1 MRFWWLGVFVLALA
15 VYLYALD
22 GLYIPHIGD
31 EAPYIEIARL
41 TGASGAWLPLKT
53 APGLENTK
61 PPLLYWVGIVSTQWG
76 RHFTLFRLRLPIVL
90 CTFVLA
96 ALVGFVTE
104 RLTKDR
110 VRGAL
115 GGLTFLGF
123 YSSFQYGRPFLTNQ
137 LESLFVFLSF
147 AILLLGRRY
156 RDRFALWVGIG
167 VSLGI
172 ACLFKSFALVAP
184 VGLALAWFTFM
195 ERGDFLVRD
204 ALRIAVAV
212 IVALGCF
219 AIWPLLD
226 PEPGAILQ
234 HFVLEENLG
243 KFGGEGYLRG
253 LFAGPYP
260 IYRLWLGHLGNAGFF
275 ALPLIYLVVRSVR
288 ERQSATVD
296 EKGLWILV
304 LSFLIVY
311 SVPSQRQENYLIP
324 AVPAL
329 SILLAMRWPS
339 TGDDG
344 RWFRLFHLP
353 GIAMLVVLIPLMWA
367 ARSDILPAGSY
378 AAWQLAVPVATL
390 VGWLFATLSVR
401 RAPHLFHGLVFL
413 SFLSLATATAP
424 FEGPAGRFELDR
436 VARLAG
442 RRVYVPED
450 FIRKHERHRFLLPGM
465 RVEGYDPSD
474 SERLTRLLESGRMV
488 VVRRAFGETA
498 TGPFRVFAR
507 RLDLTSRHSL
517 SEMWRIAFGRELH
530 LLVRQELVVRRF
542 RRGRT

>member
-1 MRFWWLGVFVLALA
+1 MGVFVLALA
-15 VYLYALD
+15 AYLYALD

-61 PPLLYWVGIVSTQWG
+61 PPLLYWIGIASIHWG
-76 RHFTLFRLRLPIVL
+76 RHFTLFRLRLPIAL
-90 CTFVLA
+90 CTFLLA
-96 ALVGFVTE
+96 ALVFFVTE

-110 VRGAL
+110 VRGAV
-115 GGLTFLGF
+115 GGLTFLEF

-156 RDRFALWVGIG
+156 RDRLALWVGIG
-167 VSLGI
+167 MSLGI
-172 ACLFKSFALVAP
+172 ACLSKSFALVAP
-184 VGLALAWFTFM
+184 VGLALTWFTFM
-195 ERGDFLVRD
+195 ERSYPVRDFLVRD
-204 ALRIAVAV
+204 APRIAVTV
-212 IVALGCF
+212 MVALGCF
-219 AIWPLLD
+219 AIWPLFD
-226 PEPGAILQ
+226 PEPGAILR

-243 KFGGEGYLRG
+243 KLGGEGYFRG
-253 LFAGPYP
+253 LFAWPYP

-275 ALPLIYLVVRSVR
+275 ALPLIYLVIRSVR
-288 ERQSATVD
+288 ERKSATVD
-296 EKGLWILV
+296 DKGLWILV

-324 AVPAL
+324 TALAL

-339 TGDDG
+339 IDR

-378 AAWQLAVPVATL
+378 APWQLAVPVVAL
-390 VGWLFATLSVR
+390 GGWLFATFSVR
-401 RAPHLFHGLVFL
+401 RAPHLFHALVFL
-413 SFLSLATATAP
+413 SFLSLATATVP
-424 FEGPAGRFELDR
+424 FEGPAGRFEPDR

-442 RRVYVPED
+442 RRIYVPED
-450 FIRKHERHRFLLPGM
+450 FIRKHERHRFLLPGVL
-465 RVEGYDPSD
+465 VEGYDPSD
-474 SERLTRLLESGRMV
+474 SDRLKHLLESGRMV

-517 SEMWRIAFGRELH
+517 SEMWRIAFERELH

>member
-1 MRFWWLGVFVLALA
+1 MRFWWLGVFVLAFGA
-15 VYLYALD
+15 YLYALD

-90 CTFVLA
+90 STFLLA

-104 RLTKDR
+104 RLTGDR
-110 VRGAL
+110 VRGAI

-137 LESLFVFLSF
+137 PESLFVFLSF

-156 RDRFALWVGIG
+156 RDRLALWVGIG

-184 VGLALAWFTFM
+184 VGLALTWFSFM

-219 AIWPLLD
+219 VIWPLLD

-234 HFVLEENLG
+234 HFVLEQNLG
-243 KFGGEGYLRG
+243 KLGGEGYLGG

-288 ERQSATVD
+288 ERKSATAD

-324 AVPAL
+324 TVPAL

-339 TGDDG
+339 IDG

-367 ARSDILPAGSY
+367 VRGDILPAESY
-378 AAWQLAVPVATL
+378 ASWQLAVPVIAL
-390 VGWLFATLSVR
+390 GGWLFATFSVR
-401 RAPHLFHGLVFL
+401 RAPHLFHALVFL
-413 SFLSLATATAP
+413 SFLSLAAATAP
-424 FEGPAGRFELDR
+424 FEGPAGRFEPEH

-450 FIRKHERHRFLLPGM
+450 FIRKRERHRFLLPGM

-474 SERLTRLLESGRMV
+474 SDRLTHLLESGRMV

-507 RLDLTSRHSL
+507 RLELTSRHSP
-517 SEMWRIAFGRELH
+517 SEMWRIAFERDLH

>member
-1 MRFWWLGVFVLALA
+1 M
-15 VYLYALD
+15 
-22 GLYIPHIGD
+22 
-31 EAPYIEIARL
+31 
-41 TGASGAWLPLKT
+41 
-53 APGLENTK
+53 
-61 PPLLYWVGIVSTQWG
+61 
-76 RHFTLFRLRLPIVL
+76 RLPIAL
-90 CTFVLA
+90 CTFLLA
-96 ALVGFVTE
+96 ALVFFVTE

-110 VRGAL
+110 VRGAV

-156 RDRFALWVGIG
+156 RDRLALWVGIG

-184 VGLALAWFTFM
+184 VGLALTWITFM
-195 ERGDFLVRD
+195 ERGYPVRDFLVRD
-204 ALRIAVAV
+204 APRIALAV
-212 IVALGCF
+212 MVALGCF
-219 AIWPLLD
+219 AIWPLFD

-243 KFGGEGYLRG
+243 KLGGESYFRG
-253 LFAGPYP
+253 LFAWPYP
-260 IYRLWLGHLGNAGFF
+260 IYRLWLGHFGNAGFF

-288 ERQSATVD
+288 ERKSATVD
-296 EKGLWILV
+296 ERGLWILV

-324 AVPAL
+324 TVPAL

-339 TGDDG
+339 IDR

-353 GIAMLVVLIPLMWA
+353 GIAMLVVLISLMWV

-378 AAWQLAVPVATL
+378 APWHLAVPVVTL
-390 VGWLFATLSVR
+390 GGWLFATFSVR
-401 RAPHLFHGLVFL
+401 RAPRLFHALVFL

-424 FEGPAGRFELDR
+424 FEGPAGRFEPDR

-474 SERLTRLLESGRMV
+474 SDRLTHLLESGRMV

-507 RLDLTSRHSL
+507 RLDLTSRHSP
-517 SEMWRIAFGRELH
+517 SEMWRIAFERELH

-542 RRGRT
+542 RRGRM